1 MAMRTDELD
10 CRRIFVQGSWQ
21 DDRFRLRCRA
31 AWQGVGARDLRD
43 ARKVKM
49 GLSDLVCLEAVLPS
63 LKVQSKKQAIQ
74 ELSARAAK
82 LTGISERAIF
92 DTLYERE
99 QLGSTGIGH
108 GIAIPHGKLPTLKK
122 LVGLFARLE
131 RPIDFDSIDDQPVDL
146 IFVLLAPEGAGADH
160 LKALALVAR
169 FLRDPTVTAT
179 LRGCRDIDSA
189 YSVLTHSMTSNTA
202 A

>member
-1 MAMRTDELD
+1 MD
-10 CRRIFVQGSWQ
+10 
-21 DDRFRLRCRA
+21 
-31 AWQGVGARDLRD
+31 
-43 ARKVKM
+43 
-49 GLSDLVCLEAVLPS
+49 LSDLVCLDGVLPS

-82 LTGISERAIF
+82 VTGLSERDIF
-92 DTLYERE
+92 DTLQQRE

-108 GIAIPHGKLPTLKK
+108 GIAIPHGKLASLKK
-122 LVGLFARLE
+122 LIGLFARLD

-146 IFVLLAPEGAGADH
+146 VFVLLAPEGAGADH

-169 FLRDPTVTAT
+169 FLRDPAIAAN
-179 LRGCRDIDSA
+179 LRACRDLDA
-189 YSVLTHSMTSNTA
+189 AFSVLTHSMTSNTA